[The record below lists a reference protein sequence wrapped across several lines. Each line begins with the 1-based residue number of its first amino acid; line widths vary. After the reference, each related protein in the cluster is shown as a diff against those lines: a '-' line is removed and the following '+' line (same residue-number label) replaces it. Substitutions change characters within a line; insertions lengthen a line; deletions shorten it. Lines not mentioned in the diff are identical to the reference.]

1 MQNTNRRTFLQA
13 AGLGLLA
20 FRVEGAEVLLTPKA
34 AREQRVAFQVLTPDE
49 VRIVEALG
57 EALAPGARDAGIA
70 HYLDHQ
76 LAAKPVDSLLMI
88 RYLDVPPPYL
98 DFYRPAIAAADAYAR
113 ARFEKGVGD
122 LSAEQATTFIG
133 EIARNNP
140 EGWRGPPA
148 PFFYFVLRND
158 AVDVVYGT
166 PEGFEKLGVP
176 YMAHIMPEK
185 NW

>member
-1 MQNTNRRTFLQA
+1 MHNTNRRTFLQA

-20 FRVEGAEVLLTPKA
+20 FRVDGAEVLLTPKA
-34 AREQRVAFQVLTPDE
+34 AREQKVAFQILTPDE
-49 VRIVEALG
+49 VRIVESLG
-57 EALAPGARDAGIA
+57 ETLAPGARAAGIA

-76 LAAKPVDSLLMI
+76 LAAKPADSLLMI

-98 DFYRPAIAAADAYAR
+98 DFYRPALAAADAYSK
-113 ARFEKGVGD
+113 ARFEKPLPE
-122 LSAEQATTFIG
+122 LSAEQSVALVG
-133 EIARNNP
+133 EMARSNP
-140 EGWRGPPA
+140 ENWRGPPA

-176 YMAHIMPEK
+176 YMPHIMPTK